1 MRLRAGS
8 LAGASFRN
16 IDNVFHKFKLV
27 ILNGRQSDRV
37 AVATQRARS

>member
-1 MRLRAGS
+1 MLAERDGAQLR

-27 ILNGRQSDRV
+27 IAPASG
-37 AVATQRARS
+37 